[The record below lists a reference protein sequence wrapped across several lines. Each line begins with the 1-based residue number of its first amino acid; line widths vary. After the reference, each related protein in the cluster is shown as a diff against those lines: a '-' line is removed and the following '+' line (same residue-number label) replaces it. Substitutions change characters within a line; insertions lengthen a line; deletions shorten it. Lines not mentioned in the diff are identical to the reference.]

1 MASGPAVRGYMIFIC
16 LGGLVQ
22 MLQYCGRPEGT
33 TGPDLI
39 GRSTSNELVRE
50 VRLVL
55 WAVLVL
61 DPQLR
66 STPHSTR
73 CKGQAYLI
81 VSLRA
86 LVVVAVPTH
95 DDDLCK
101 VWAGKLE
108 VEIR

>member
-16 LGGLVQ
+16 LGSLVQ

-61 DPQLR
+61 DPVAINTTQHTMQGT
-66 STPHSTR
+66 SIPD
-73 CKGQAYLI
+73 CKPESIGGRRRTN
-81 VSLRA
+81 S
-86 LVVVAVPTH
+86 
-95 DDDLCK
+95 
-101 VWAGKLE
+101 
-108 VEIR
+108 